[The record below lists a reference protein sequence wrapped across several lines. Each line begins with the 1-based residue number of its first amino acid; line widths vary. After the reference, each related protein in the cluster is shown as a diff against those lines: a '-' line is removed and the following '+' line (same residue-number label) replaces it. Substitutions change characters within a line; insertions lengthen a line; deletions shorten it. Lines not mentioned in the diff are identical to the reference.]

1 LSGGAA
7 TVSAMVSFPQLE
19 SWIRAGDIDSVVTGL
34 LSLDEASRRALA
46 ARVKGIALHW
56 SDPEVNPVSV
66 DRDAV
71 PGRMHTYSAQLR
83 RVQRRADAW
92 LLAGAA
98 CLPRAA
104 DVVSWVRSD
113 RFGRPPLPQ
122 TPDALVRVLRAPGR
136 PSLPAIARA
145 LAERMR
151 PRQIDGQWPLIER
164 LLAEAELSP
173 PITEAV
179 LRGWLRR
186 VGSDRYRK
194 DLADLLR
201 ADPHLDHMLPHV
213 FTVPLLGQE
222 LDEEWTKAL
231 ARLAADGIVDRQAL
245 LDGCVLRLRAGDRT
259 AALRRIVVLH
269 RLLDP
274 SADEA
279 ATRHGEYSGMLSGPD
294 SMVAELALR
303 ALRLAD
309 DAGLLEAET
318 VAEAA
323 WAVLPRKEKKLVRA
337 QLDWLGAAL
346 ARKPDPLLFEALLSG
361 LANPAADLAERA
373 LKLAARHL
381 PSFGTAGHELL
392 ATTAAGLQGDL
403 RRQAT
408 ELLRRASVPVP
419 AGSSGS
425 APAGTAAL
433 PPGAASPPGTALL
446 LDTALPPGAASL
458 LGTALPPVVP
468 AASMPPPIASIPEL
482 VAEAKHLLYEA
493 EDPIRVELILDA
505 LVRFAATDRP
515 ALVEALKPITP
526 SWRNPFSSL
535 LHAVISKEFVAWSPS
550 AWERTAGPPFWML
563 VKRMAELS
571 RQMCQTPPPALLAT
585 PATVDGHVDP
595 ARVLRLL
602 GEDWEPEPFDLSQA
616 LLRLPREVGP
626 DIRAAATRL
635 ESPAGK
641 AFAKFLAGGGLP
653 DPDVV
658 TVTPVR
664 PCQHVVKANC
674 DCRERPRR
682 RTVAFEPI
690 EHSLTVQPYLL
701 HQPAEFARDRVDG
714 YRWERTIDGW
724 PMIVPSHREIAAAH
738 IQPRLIEA
746 SEGKGSASEIAVLPA
761 LAACDGPFGPAMALC
776 LAYGSS
782 AARPEGRLATSDAF
796 VDLAA
801 RGVLD
806 GSLVGRELAAL
817 SRANGLV
824 LKRVTDTLSQALQAG
839 AATEVWSTV
848 REFLPTVLT
857 APKPAAGLPDL
868 LLLAEAAAATIG
880 AGDDIPEVATVAARP
895 GRSRLATEAAR
906 LSRTLTENRTRA
918 AQAQHSLALT
928 PSYGSRHS

>member
-1 LSGGAA
+1 
-7 TVSAMVSFPQLE
+7 VSAMVSFPQLE
-19 SWIRAGDIDSVVTGL
+19 SWIRAGDIDRVVTGL
-34 LSLDEASRRALA
+34 LSLDETPRRALA
-46 ARVKGIALHW
+46 AQVKGITLHW
-56 SDPEVNPVSV
+56 SDPDVDSVSV
-66 DRDAV
+66 DPDAV
-71 PGRMHTYSAQLR
+71 PGLLHTYSAHLR
-83 RVQRRADAW
+83 RVQRRADAL

-122 TPDALVRVLRAPGR
+122 TPDAVVRVLRAPGR

-145 LAERMR
+145 LAEKMR
-151 PRQIDGQWPLIER
+151 PRQIDGQWPLVAR
-164 LLAEAELSP
+164 LLAETELPP
-173 PITEAV
+173 PITEAA
-179 LRGWLRR
+179 LRAWMRQ
-186 VGSDRYRK
+186 VGADRYRK
-194 DLADLLR
+194 DLAGLLR

-231 ARLAADGIVDRQAL
+231 ARLAADGVLDRQAL
-245 LDGCVLRLRAGDRT
+245 LDGCVLRLHAGDRT
-259 AALRRIVVLH
+259 AALRRVVVLH

-279 ATRHGEYSGMLSGPD
+279 AARHGEYSGMLASPD
-294 SMVAELALR
+294 STVAEVALR

-309 DAGLLEAET
+309 DAGLLDAGT

-323 WAVLPRKEKKLVRA
+323 WAVLLRKEKKLVRA

-346 ARKPDPLLFEALLSG
+346 TRKTDPLLFEALLSG
-361 LANPAADLAERA
+361 LGNPAADLAERA

-381 PSFGTAGHELL
+381 PSFGTAGRELL
-392 ATTAAGLQGDL
+392 ATAAADLQGDL

-408 ELLRRASVPVP
+408 DLLGRAS
-419 AGSSGS
+419 ASSGAAQSS
-425 APAGTAAL
+425 ATSGAAL
-433 PPGAASPPGTALL
+433 SSATSSGAALSSGAV
-446 LDTALPPGAASL
+446 LPTGS
-458 LGTALPPVVP
+458 ALPPVMP
-468 AASMPPPIASIPEL
+468 AAPMPPPIASIPEL
-482 VAEAKHLLYEA
+482 VAEARHLLYEA

-515 ALVEALKPITP
+515 ALARALAPITP

-535 LHAVISKEFVAWSPS
+535 LHAVISKEFVAWSPA

-585 PATVDGHVDP
+585 PATVDGHVDT
-595 ARVLRLL
+595 ARVARLL

-616 LLRLPREVGP
+616 LLRLPREIDP
-626 DIRAAATRL
+626 EIRAAAARL
-635 ESPAGK
+635 DSPAGK
-641 AFAKFLAGGGLP
+641 AFAEFLAGGGLP

-664 PCQHVVKANC
+664 PCPHVVKANC
-674 DCRERPRR
+674 NCRERPRR

-690 EHSLTVQPYLL
+690 KHSLTVQPYLL

-714 YRWERTIDGW
+714 HRWERTIAGW
-724 PMIVPSHREIAAAH
+724 PMILPSHREIAAAH

-746 SEGKGSASEIAVLPA
+746 AESRSGAAEIAMLPA

-776 LAYGSS
+776 LAYGST
-782 AARPEGRLATSDAF
+782 AVRPEGRLATSDAF

-806 GSLVGRELAAL
+806 GSLVGRELTAL
-817 SRANGLV
+817 FRGNSLV
-824 LKRVTDTLSQALQAG
+824 LKRVAGTLGQALQAG
-839 AATEVWSTV
+839 AAAEVWTTV
-848 REFLPTVLT
+848 RELLPTVLT

-868 LLLAEAAAATIG
+868 LLLAEAAAA
-880 AGDDIPEVATVAARP
+880 AADARDDIPEVAAVASRP
-895 GRSRLATEAAR
+895 GRSRLVTEAAR
-906 LSRTLTENRTRA
+906 LSRTLTENRNRA
-918 AQAQHSLALT
+918 A
-928 PSYGSRHS
+928 